1 MAGPE
6 MAALARVSA
15 CHLSSST
22 VPVVRDSRVSMA
34 SLNDLRLENRFDVKA
49 RAGLTSDPRSPGMAS
64 GVRKK
69 KKKAFFDIPIFYI
82 ILSQLLLQ
90 GSFSYL

>member
-22 VPVVRDSRVSMA
+22 VPVVRDSQVSMA

-69 KKKAFFDIPIFYI
+69 KKKKKRHF
-82 ILSQLLLQ
+82 
-90 GSFSYL
+90 